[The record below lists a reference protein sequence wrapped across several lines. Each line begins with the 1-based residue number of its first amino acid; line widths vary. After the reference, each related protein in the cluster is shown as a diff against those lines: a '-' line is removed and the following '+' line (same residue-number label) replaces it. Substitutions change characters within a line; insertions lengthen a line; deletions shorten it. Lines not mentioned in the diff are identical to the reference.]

1 MTDNQKEFLSLCDTA
16 FSSGSARMLVF
27 SNSTEHGI
35 KKLRILPRTINGK
48 TVFVTERTLT
58 DGRVTQKNS
67 PVVPSRNAEE
77 AFSGFLQV
85 DLCFAKGS
93 AIYKRNKIGS
103 EALICPAPVR
113 RAALGKGETVIPLP
127 LENTKKRMLT
137 GAEPFLRE
145 LGISDGNGTVLP
157 TRQAKFRQICRFLEF
172 VRDILPALPKEG
184 GLRVYDLCYGKCY
197 LSFAVYHY
205 LRNIL
210 GRNTE
215 MLCVDRKE
223 DVIADCRR
231 TAEKLGFDGMRFL
244 CEDIRRLDDSLVP
257 DLVLSLH
264 ACDTATDVVLETAV
278 RLGAAAILSTP
289 CCHREL
295 SRKID
300 CRALHFALRFGVL
313 SDKLCTV
320 LTDGLRALRL
330 ECDGYTVCAAELTD
344 PDDTPKNV
352 LLRATR
358 GITPA
363 RRAESER
370 EYRAALSF
378 LGLSDRQPEHSAQ

>member
-1 MTDNQKEFLSLCDTA
+1 MTDKQKEFLSLCDTA

-35 KKLRILPRTINGK
+35 KKLRILPRSINGK

-67 PVVPSRNAEE
+67 PVFPSRNAEE

-93 AIYKRNKIGS
+93 AIYKRNKKGS
-103 EALICPAPVR
+103 EVLICPAPVR

-184 GLRVYDLCYGKCY
+184 GLRVYDLCCGKCY

-278 RLGAAAILSTP
+278 RLGAAAILPPPAAIVNCPEKLTAARFTLP
-289 CCHREL
+289 CVSAFFRT
-295 SRKID
+295 SS
-300 CRALHFALRFGVL
+300 VL
-313 SDKLCTV
+313 SSQTDCVPFVWSATV
-320 LTDGLRALRL
+320 
-330 ECDGYTVCAAELTD
+330 
-344 PDDTPKNV
+344 
-352 LLRATR
+352 
-358 GITPA
+358 I
-363 RRAESER
+363 
-370 EYRAALSF
+370 
-378 LGLSDRQPEHSAQ
+378 QSAQPS

>member
-1 MTDNQKEFLSLCDTA
+1 
-16 FSSGSARMLVF
+16 
-27 SNSTEHGI
+27 
-35 KKLRILPRTINGK
+35 
-48 TVFVTERTLT
+48 
-58 DGRVTQKNS
+58 
-67 PVVPSRNAEE
+67 
-77 AFSGFLQV
+77 
-85 DLCFAKGS
+85 
-93 AIYKRNKIGS
+93 
-103 EALICPAPVR
+103 
-113 RAALGKGETVIPLP
+113 
-127 LENTKKRMLT
+127 
-137 GAEPFLRE
+137 
-145 LGISDGNGTVLP
+145 
-157 TRQAKFRQICRFLEF
+157 
-172 VRDILPALPKEG
+172 
-184 GLRVYDLCYGKCY
+184 
-197 LSFAVYHY
+197 
-205 LRNIL
+205 
-210 GRNTE
+210 

-300 CRALHFALRFGVL
+300 CRALHFALRFGAL